1 MGVPAAT
8 PLRLHA
14 AFVFERA
21 PFLAAHASTI
31 AETTDG
37 LVAAW
42 FAGTREGHGDV
53 GIWVARQEHGRWL
66 HPVEVADGRVI
77 MRRRYPCW
85 NPVLFQPTQGPLLL
99 FYKVGPSPSRWWGML
114 ITSEDGGRSWSEPR
128 RLPASILGPIK
139 NKPIQLP
146 DGRILCP
153 SSDERGR
160 WRIHLEWAD
169 KTARTWRRGPPLNDG
184 RSFAAIQPCLLTH
197 AGGRLQMLCRTRQ
210 GSVGEC
216 WSEDGGESW
225 TPLAA
230 TELPNPDS
238 GIDAV
243 TLASG
248 QALLAYNHARS
259 GRTPLNLALSDD
271 GRRWSALAVLE
282 DEPGEFSYPAAIQA
296 RDGTVHVTYTWNRR
310 RIRHV
315 SLCPADFTPVAIKH
329 SLWPDDDG
337 ESTRAGG
344 RRSAPTTPC
353 GPALGH

>member
-53 GIWVARQEHGRWL
+53 GIWVARQEDGRWL
-66 HPVEVADGRVI
+66 HPVEVADGRV
-77 MRRRYPCW
+77 MLRRRYPCW
-85 NPVLFQPTQGPLLL
+85 NPVLFQPTQGPLFL

-271 GRRWSALAVLE
+271 GRRWSALTVLE